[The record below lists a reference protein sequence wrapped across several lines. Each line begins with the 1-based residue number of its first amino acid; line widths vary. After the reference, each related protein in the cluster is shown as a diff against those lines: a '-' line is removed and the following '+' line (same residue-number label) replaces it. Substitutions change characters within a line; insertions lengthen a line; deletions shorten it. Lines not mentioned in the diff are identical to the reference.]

1 MTVFSF
7 ALALPLIM
15 AAGLTVYV
23 ALKGLPSDEFN
34 GEYGDGL

>member
-1 MTVFSF
+1 MTYVAF

-15 AAGLTVYV
+15 ATGLMVYV
-23 ALKGLPSDEFN
+23 GLKGLPSDEFN

>member
-1 MTVFSF
+1 MTVLSL

-15 AAGLTVYV
+15 AAGLMIYV
-23 ALKGLPSDEFN
+23 ALIGLPSDEFN